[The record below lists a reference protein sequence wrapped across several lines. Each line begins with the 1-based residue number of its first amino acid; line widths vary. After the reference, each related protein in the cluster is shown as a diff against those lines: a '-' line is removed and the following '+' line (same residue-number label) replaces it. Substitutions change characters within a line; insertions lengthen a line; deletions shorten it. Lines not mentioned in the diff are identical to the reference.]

1 MRDNL
6 DAERKRVIKYLKLES
21 EGSVRRTMSYNYFIN
36 RYFGIHTFFKKN
48 INIYLLNAIPF
59 MISYSNFSILG
70 QDSK

>member
-1 MRDNL
+1 
-6 DAERKRVIKYLKLES
+6 
-21 EGSVRRTMSYNYFIN
+21 MSYNYFIN